1 MPYLQHNDAQF
12 RLAKGET
19 RVGRSAGADLRV
31 PPGEEPGDAAD
42 VALVSIIIDE
52 VGHATLRV
60 VEGEAG
66 VFVNAIPV
74 GRDAAPLLHGDR
86 VVIDGCELRFGDE
99 RQAGMTGEIPSTGD
113 VRAATPSAGV
123 GDARSRGRLVSLT
136 DGREYAVPIR
146 GLTLGRDAE
155 CDVVVASAG
164 VSRRHARIAPVP
176 GGYELTDTS
185 TNGVFVNGGR
195 VRGALALARSD
206 TVRIG
211 GDEFRFYADPEPPA
225 PPRSIIDVPS
235 LQATAAIPAV
245 KRPAAGSGSPSA
257 TRSARSGVATPPLAS
272 PEPIPVF
279 AAPHSRELARDGE
292 TREAPPARLRT
303 PRWVWVALV
312 ALGAVFLY
320 LVLQG
325 R

>member
-1 MPYLQHNDAQF
+1 MPYLQYNDAQF

-19 RVGRSAGADLRV
+19 RVGRGAGADLRV

-42 VALVSIIIDE
+42 VSLVSITIDE
-52 VGHATLRV
+52 AGYATLRV
-60 VEGEAG
+60 VEGGAG

-99 RQAGMTGEIPSTGD
+99 LQTGMTGEIPSPGD
-113 VRAATPSAGV
+113 VRVATPSAGV

-155 CDVVVASAG
+155 CDVVVAAAG
-164 VSRRHARIAPVP
+164 VSRHHAHIAPVP

-195 VRGALALARSD
+195 VRGALALARGD

-211 GDEFRFYADPEPPA
+211 GDEFRFYADPEPPV
-225 PPRSIIDVPS
+225 PPQSLIEAPS
-235 LQATAAIPAV
+235 LQATSAIPAV
-245 KRPAAGSGSPSA
+245 KRPAAGSGGPSA
-257 TRSARSGVATPPLAS
+257 TRSSRGGVATTPRSS
-272 PEPIPVF
+272 PGSMPVF
-279 AAPHSRELARDGE
+279 ADPQSRELARDAE
-292 TREAPPARLRT
+292 TREAPPAR
-303 PRWVWVALV
+303 PGAPWWVWVALV